1 MSPAALKRSSSS
13 YAGKTRDSA
22 RTTPMLRTH
31 FGAFLD
37 EAFEAEAMPQLGRS
51 FFALA
56 EHHGYTVTMILDG
69 EKLGGE
75 LRPAIL
81 FATNLKSALISW
93 DRKQPFSRN
102 PIYKRALESD
112 RPFDLEELGGG
123 DAAPPPEWPQIWPPS
138 VGQVESLSLPVHRA
152 QRLVMFICVAGAR
165 PDGASLS
172 RATLHTAAHV
182 VYDRFLHLNWRDTP
196 HRSLT
201 NREAECLRWIGL
213 GKTDREIGEIVG
225 ISERTVR
232 YHASNAKAKLGVAS
246 RVEAIA
252 KLAGAAHG
260 KRK

>member
-1 MSPAALKRSSSS
+1 VD
-13 YAGKTRDSA
+13 KTRDTTRA
-22 RTTPMLRTH
+22 TPMLTTP
-31 FGAFLD
+31 FSAFLE

-56 EHHGYTVTMILDG
+56 EHYGYTATMILDG

-75 LRPAIL
+75 LRPALL
-81 FATNLKSALISW
+81 FATNLKSALTSW

-102 PIYKRALESD
+102 PIYKRSLD
-112 RPFDLEELGGG
+112 RDSPFDLEELSDGF
-123 DAAPPPEWPQIWPPS
+123 AVPPPTRPQLWPPS
-138 VGQVESLSLPVHRA
+138 IGQVESLSLPVHRA
-152 QRLVMFICVAGAR
+152 QRLVMFIGVAGAR
-165 PDGASLS
+165 PDGASLC

-182 VYDRFLHLNWRDTP
+182 VYDRFVHFSRRDTT

-201 NREAECLRWIGL
+201 NREAECMRWIGL

-232 YHASNAKAKLGVAS
+232 YHASNAKAKLGVTT

-252 KLAGAAHG
+252 KMARAARS

>member
-1 MSPAALKRSSSS
+1 
-13 YAGKTRDSA
+13 
-22 RTTPMLRTH
+22 MLRKY

-56 EHHGYTVTMILDG
+56 ERHGYTATVILDG

-81 FATNLKSALISW
+81 FATNLKSALISL
-93 DRKQPFSRN
+93 DRKQPFSRQ
-102 PIYKRALESD
+102 PIYKHAQTND
-112 RPFDLEELGGG
+112 RPFDLEEIGESRP
-123 DAAPPPEWPQIWPPS
+123 APPLAWPRHWPS
-138 VGQVESLSLPVHRA
+138 SIGQVETLSLPVHRA

-172 RATLHTAAHV
+172 RATLHTAAHI
-182 VYDRFLHLNWRDTP
+182 VYDRFVHFSRRDAT

-232 YHASNAKAKLGVAS
+232 YHASNAKAKLGVAT

-252 KLAGAAHG
+252 KLAGVARG